1 MLLSLISL
9 LLLISLE
16 SAVLLCDFHREKA
29 WNEWMNK
36 GDNCVADGKDVVLP
50 LLRAIANATSFEECA
65 QADES
70 LKEWWME
77 EEHQTSISV
86 SK

>member
-70 LKEWWME
+70 LKE
-77 EEHQTSISV
+77 
-86 SK
+86 